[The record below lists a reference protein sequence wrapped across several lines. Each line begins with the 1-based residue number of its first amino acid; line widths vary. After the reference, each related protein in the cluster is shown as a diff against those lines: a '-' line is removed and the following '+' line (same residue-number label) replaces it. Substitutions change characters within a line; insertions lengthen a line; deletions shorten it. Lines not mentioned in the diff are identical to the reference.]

1 MRQMRARLLR
11 LFFPFREGF
20 VTPSPPRVLTLD
32 VEQELSYCPAVRRQQ
47 THHLAD
53 AAICSL
59 PLLRFLVEVF
69 QPPEFI
75 IEQRADPG
83 EPGRRP
89 DLGTEPREIR
99 VRYHEFGKEFVTAD
113 QSPYGVGIA
122 HGTILP
128 SALSAAIEDVDLK
141 HGDV

>member
-1 MRQMRARLLR
+1 MR
-11 LFFPFREGF
+11 
-20 VTPSPPRVLTLD
+20 PPTA
-32 VEQELSYCPAVRRQQ
+32 Q
-47 THHLAD
+47 
-53 AAICSL
+53 
-59 PLLRFLVEVF
+59 FLVEVF

-89 DLGTEPREIR
+89 DPGIEPREIR

-113 QSPYGVGIA
+113 QSPYRVGIA

-128 SALSAAIEDVDLK
+128 SARSAAPIRASGVKRAYGPGPVTTRAAGL
-141 HGDV
+141 G